1 MYNEELV
8 RFGCKKILKLIEI
21 SFYSSAKIWKCGK
34 MESYSGFCICLLS
47 FWKYKNKYTCVFPK
61 LNSQQLY
68 VSQYV
73 KVSDYVP
80 FPSVDNFPSIEVSTD
95 YNSSIVRGGL
105 IWEDLGV
112 HQILTESSPDHKL
125 HFSQPDGPAPNSYS
139 SIYKDSST
147 FLRYTVY
154 I

>member
-80 FPSVDNFPSIEVSTD
+80 IPSVDNFPSIEVSTD

-105 IWEDLGV
+105 IWEDLGGPPDFDRV
-112 HQILTESSPDHKL
+112 IPRSQITLQPTRWPRPKL
-125 HFSQPDGPAPNSYS
+125 LS
-139 SIYKDSST
+139 K
-147 FLRYTVY
+147 Y